1 MAKIAKE
8 VGIGD
13 GKVTVIVNESR
24 ANRDYYDIY
33 LLRPVAVM
41 RRKETED
48 LGYHAFSIRSRK
60 IMDENSL
67 SEDHLNTQ

>member
-1 MAKIAKE
+1 M
-8 VGIGD
+8 
-13 GKVTVIVNESR
+13 
-24 ANRDYYDIY
+24 IY

-48 LGYHAFSIRSRK
+48 FGYLAFSIRLRK

-67 SEDHLNTQ
+67 SEDHLNLQELNLVQTYLDPYKGS